1 MNPLDVG
8 YSPNVRV
15 EINNKKCTY
24 SWFDVAFFP
33 MANLLWWRWVIF
45 VMVSLWRC
53 IAGKV

>member
-1 MNPLDVG
+1 MNPLDIG
-8 YSPNVRV
+8 YSPNVRE